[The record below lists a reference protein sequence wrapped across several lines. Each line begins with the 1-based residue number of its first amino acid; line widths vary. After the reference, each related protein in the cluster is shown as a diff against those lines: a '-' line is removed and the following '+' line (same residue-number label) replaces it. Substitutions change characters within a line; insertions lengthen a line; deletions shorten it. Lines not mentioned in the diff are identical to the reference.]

1 MKPKRFLGVC
11 NCPWRV
17 RDAGMVL
24 CDRDEKPC
32 LVKEGASGLFCRWW
46 RADGRPVSGLSQMR
60 LFPR

>member
-1 MKPKRFLGVC
+1 
-11 NCPWRV
+11 
-17 RDAGMVL
+17 MVL